1 MTLAALAN
9 VAQVVAALVVV
20 VGLVFAMNQVRELG
34 RQRREAAAIQ
44 LAHSF
49 GNPDFSHAFRQVLE
63 LPTDATAADVKRLGI
78 EDSAMLV
85 SLTIESVA
93 IMVHRGIIDIDMVWE
108 LMGGVVLGTWDR
120 LRDWAD
126 AHRASSGREK
136 FNEWFQWLSE
146 RLTENYRGDRGAP
159 AFRRFASWRPPP
171 A

>member
-1 MTLAALAN
+1 
-9 VAQVVAALVVV
+9 
-20 VGLVFAMNQVRELG
+20 
-34 RQRREAAAIQ
+34 
-44 LAHSF
+44 
-49 GNPDFSHAFRQVLE
+49 VLE

-93 IMVHRGIIDIDMVWE
+93 IMVHRGIVDIDMVWE

-136 FNEWFQWLSE
+136 FNEWFQWPSE
-146 RLTENYRGDRGAP
+146 RLAESYKGDRGAP
-159 AFRRFASWRPPP
+159 ERKPVVSSRVRWMPRSGNPPW